1 MSRRVREFDRS
12 DFHKSVVQGTAP
24 HFHFG
29 LPSGDEWKANRKLVN
44 ETMSTTFL
52 TGTVGPVIYSNVS
65 DIVDLWRQKLRLAE
79 GRPFSAYD
87 DIFKGALDIIFQTV
101 FGVAVGST
109 KAQADFLA
117 NLSEIPLDSDAD
129 VAANLPAAKDP
140 ELFTA
145 VMTITGTGE
154 YVCAAW
160 FCPCVR
166 RFS

>member
-12 DFHKSVVQGTAP
+12 DFHKSAVQGVAP

-29 LPSGDEWKANRKLVN
+29 LPVGDEWKANRKLVN
-44 ETMSTTFL
+44 ETMSTAFL
-52 TGTVGPVIYSNVS
+52 TRTVGPVIHSNVS
-65 DIVDLWRQKLRLAE
+65 DIVDLWRQKLRLAK

-87 DIFKGALDIIFQTV
+87 DIFKGALDIIFETV

-117 NLSEIPLDSDAD
+117 NISETPLDSDSKS
-129 VAANLPAAKDP
+129 AATLPAAKDP

-145 VMTITGTGE
+145 VMTITETAG
-154 YVCAAW
+154 YV
-160 FCPCVR
+160 
-166 RFS
+166 